1 MVYSDTLEQYIM
13 RIVERTLGHKRTER
27 HGIVTSYDP
36 KTYRCKVRFQPSGQ
50 TSGWLP
56 IETGHIGNGYGIA
69 VGLVAGDGE
78 KTGDHVKVGYQID
91 DFDSGVVTGRV
102 HSDVDKPPMVESG
115 EMVMWTQWGQQ
126 IRLNKDGSIT
136 FKTAVKTD
144 QDQPAQS
151 SVSSPQ
157 YTPENPPTPQQPQQ
171 QSKKQQ
177 KPVTVTID
185 DQGNHTIDAKN
196 NITQNA
202 TSQISDNAGQTWSST
217 AGQSWNAT
225 AGQEWTS
232 SAPKLNTVGETH
244 LGSTGGQLISMK
256 GTMDT
261 AGHAD
266 IPPKAASV
274 YAT

>member
-1 MVYSDTLEQYIM
+1 MGYSDTMEQFIM
-13 RIVERTLGHKRTER
+13 RTVERVLGHKRTER

-36 KTYRCKVRFQPSGQ
+36 KNYRCKVRFQPSGQ

-78 KTGDHVKVGYQID
+78 KTGDHVKVAYQID

-102 HSDVDKPPMVESG
+102 HSDVDKPPQVESG
-115 EMVMWTQWGQQ
+115 EMVIWTQWGQQ

-151 SVSSPQ
+151 QVTGPQ
-157 YTPENPPTPQQPQQ
+157 YTPTNPPTTQQPQQ
-171 QSKKQQ
+171 QSQKKQ
-177 KPVTVTID
+177 KAVTVTID
-185 DQGNHTIDAKN
+185 DQGNHTIDAQN

-202 TSQISDNAGQTWSST
+202 TQAITNNTTNGDIT
-217 AGQSWNAT
+217 ANSGANVNEVT
-225 AGQEWTS
+225 PNGMV
-232 SAPKLNTVGETH
+232 N
-244 LGSTGGQLISMK
+244 LGGMGGKLISML
-256 GTMDT
+256 GTRDT
-261 AGHAD
+261 AGDVD
-266 IPPKAASV
+266 IPPKATKVNAV
-274 YAT
+274 